1 MPEDNFEQQ
10 ARKLTEAF
18 SVEPQPVV
26 WQRVKVAIAPPK
38 RRRRALLWWW
48 LLPLCM
54 AGGAAIW
61 LLKNKV
67 SAAADKAAWVYKENK
82 INDSVSS
89 EKNITGKTGK
99 KALQNEQNKNS
110 VSPVRASAWQ
120 EKKGNVEIK
129 NVPVSE
135 QEKNNNQQPL
145 AAKENE
151 KKNDATIINNS
162 LNNSLP
168 VNRKEESNDV
178 FSPSS
183 SSANTLQDSKQNKLD
198 SSYIF
203 SQDGDNKTNDT
214 ATAKAMTASVSTDSV
229 LHSKDTTAVVK
240 IKKKAARRPC
250 SIGVLAEVGN
260 ASLGSPL
267 SGSQEKNAQALSS
280 AAPGSLFDL
289 TSGTITQYK
298 ITNGIHLALGLSVQK
313 KLSKRIYFTGQA
325 TYRYQQFGVS
335 QTVFIDTTA
344 GGSNSGSGGNSLP
357 GVGRGLYRDMNAVQ
371 RLHFA
376 NAYVGIGWQFVT
388 RKHLALSLQAGIDN
402 AFLLSITQKQNGS
415 ADSVKSLPTRNFY
428 RWQPSLQ
435 IALPFDSYLGKK
447 IHFELSPFVRFGL
460 SAFQKNSA
468 SYQDNH
474 LSSAGIQAIY
484 FFK

>member
-18 SVEPQPVV
+18 SVEPQPAV
-26 WQRVKVAIAPPK
+26 WQRVKAAIAPPK

-61 LLKNKV
+61 LFKNTTPL
-67 SAAADKAAWVYKENK
+67 AADKVALTHKENGK
-82 INDSVSS
+82 NDSVSF
-89 EKNITGKTGK
+89 EKNITGKTDK

-110 VSPVRASAWQ
+110 VSPIRASAWQ

-129 NVPVSE
+129 NEGVSE

-145 AAKENE
+145 ATKENE
-151 KKNDATIINNS
+151 KKNDVTIV
-162 LNNSLP
+162 NNSLP
-168 VNRKEESNDV
+168 VNRKEKSNDV
-178 FSPSS
+178 FSSSS
-183 SSANTLQDSKQNKLD
+183 SSAKTLQDSKPSKLD

-203 SQDGDNKTNDT
+203 SQLDDRKTNDT
-214 ATAKAMTASVSTDSV
+214 ATEKAMTASVSTDSV

-240 IKKKAARRPC
+240 IKKKAARKSY

-298 ITNGIHLALGLSVQK
+298 ITNGVHLALGLSVQK

-415 ADSVKSLPTRNFY
+415 ADSVKSLPTHNFY

-435 IALPFDSYLGKK
+435 IALPFDVYPGKK
-447 IHFELSPFVRFGL
+447 MHFELSPFLRFGL
-460 SAFQKNSA
+460 SAFQKKSA